1 MKDTRNDE
9 RKKYTFEC
17 VNATEKAIAELS
29 VLIRQGKA
37 DVVNIQ
43 RALRVSYPS
52 AAKIYDLIIDTS
64 GINIKKN
71 IFEPDE
77 KRQLIY
83 LEQLLLDALPDSGYA
98 SDEIYERL
106 NAEMTAIEELG
117 MAADFLFAHSVAGI
131 LRELTDYPCFVGIG
145 CCSLVAYIIGIT
157 GTELDPIRHGL
168 IFERGFGEDKKPEN
182 PFSFFVPEEI
192 MSEFKERIN
201 KIYGDSL
208 TYSRDGG
215 SVLSA
220 GDASITI
227 LDSIEPLQY
236 AYAQLETSLC
246 NSAIAVFQEDYMRI
260 MHYAAGYDYTE
271 ADRIRRIIEKRKIKE
286 ILKYRKDFARKARHL
301 PYAESQRLFTEIQ
314 FNLERACCKAY
325 VLSVK
330 TVLDAY
336 FPF

>member
-1 MKDTRNDE
+1 MKCIKNNEAKVRRSADV
-9 RKKYTFEC
+9 Y
-17 VNATEKAIAELS
+17 AIEKAIAELS

-37 DVVNIQ
+37 GVVNIQ

-52 AAKIYDLIIDTS
+52 AAKIYDLIIDKSRIT
-64 GINIKKN
+64 IEKN

-83 LEQLLLDALPDSGYA
+83 LEQLLLDALPDSGYT
-98 SDEIYERL
+98 SDEVYERL

-131 LRELTDYPCFVGIG
+131 LRELTDCPCFVGIG

-168 IFERGFGEDKKPEN
+168 IFERGFGDDKKPEN

-236 AYAQLETSLC
+236 AYAQLETSLR

-260 MHYAAGYDYTE
+260 
-271 ADRIRRIIEKRKIKE
+271 IISSLSRCLISKTFGFLLNSFTDLLRDGKRWV
-286 ILKYRKDFARKARHL
+286 A
-301 PYAESQRLFTEIQ
+301 IQ
-314 FNLERACCKAY
+314 Y
-325 VLSVK
+325 
-330 TVLDAY
+330 
-336 FPF
+336 P

>member
-1 MKDTRNDE
+1 MKCIKNNEAKVRRSADV
-9 RKKYTFEC
+9 Y
-17 VNATEKAIAELS
+17 AIEKAIAELS

-37 DVVNIQ
+37 GVVNIQ

-71 IFEPDE
+71 IFELDE

-83 LEQLLLDALPDSGYA
+83 LEQLLLDALPDSGYT
-98 SDEIYERL
+98 SDEVYERL
-106 NAEMTAIEELG
+106 NAEMAAIEELG

-182 PFSFFVPEEI
+182 PFSFFVFEEI

-246 NSAIAVFQEDYMRI
+246 NSAIAVFQEDYMRL

-301 PYAESQRLFTEIQ
+301 PYSESQRLFTEIQ
-314 FNLERACCKAY
+314 FNLNRACCKAY

>member
-37 DVVNIQ
+37 GVVNIQ

-71 IFEPDE
+71 IFELDE

-83 LEQLLLDALPDSGYA
+83 LEQLLLDALPDSGYT
-98 SDEIYERL
+98 SDEVYERL
-106 NAEMTAIEELG
+106 NAEMAAIEELG

-168 IFERGFGEDKKPEN
+168 IFERGFGGDKKPEN
-182 PFSFFVPEEI
+182 PFSFFVFEEI

-246 NSAIAVFQEDYMRI
+246 NSAIAVFQEDYMRL

-301 PYAESQRLFTEIQ
+301 PYAESQSLFTEIQ
-314 FNLERACCKAY
+314 FNLNRACCKAY

>member
-1 MKDTRNDE
+1 MKCIKNNEAKVRRSADV
-9 RKKYTFEC
+9 Y
-17 VNATEKAIAELS
+17 AIEKAIAELS

-37 DVVNIQ
+37 GVVNIQ

-77 KRQLIY
+77 KRQFIY
-83 LEQLLLDALPDSGYA
+83 LEQLLLDALPDSGYT
-98 SDEIYERL
+98 SDEVYERL
-106 NAEMTAIEELG
+106 NAEMAAIEELG

-182 PFSFFVPEEI
+182 PFSFFVFEEI

-246 NSAIAVFQEDYMRI
+246 NSAIAVFQEDYMRL

-286 ILKYRKDFARKARHL
+286 ILKYRKDFVRKARHL

-314 FNLERACCKAY
+314 FNLNRACCKAY

>member
-1 MKDTRNDE
+1 MKCIKNNEAKVRRSADV
-9 RKKYTFEC
+9 Y
-17 VNATEKAIAELS
+17 AIEKAIAELS

-37 DVVNIQ
+37 GVVNIQ

-106 NAEMTAIEELG
+106 NAEMTAIGELG

-215 SVLSA
+215 SVLFA

-236 AYAQLETSLC
+236 AYAQLETSLR

-286 ILKYRKDFARKARHL
+286 ILKYRKDLRAKLATFRMRKVNACLRKYNSIWSVPVARRTFF
-301 PYAESQRLFTEIQ
+301 R
-314 FNLERACCKAY
+314 
-325 VLSVK
+325 
-330 TVLDAY
+330 
-336 FPF
+336 

>member
-1 MKDTRNDE
+1 MKDTRSDE

-37 DVVNIQ
+37 GVVNIQ

-83 LEQLLLDALPDSGYA
+83 LEQLLLDALPDSGYT
-98 SDEIYERL
+98 SDEVYERL

-145 CCSLVAYIIGIT
+145 CCSLVAYRIGIT

-168 IFERGFGEDKKPEN
+168 IFERGFGDDKKPEN

-314 FNLERACCKAY
+314 FNLNRACCKAY

>member
-37 DVVNIQ
+37 GVVNIQ
-43 RALRVSYPS
+43 RALRVSYPF

-83 LEQLLLDALPDSGYA
+83 LEQLLLDALPDSGYT
-98 SDEIYERL
+98 SDEVYERL

-182 PFSFFVPEEI
+182 LFSFFVPEEI

-208 TYSRDGG
+208 TYSRDGE

-236 AYAQLETSLC
+236 AYAQLETSLR

>member
-1 MKDTRNDE
+1 MKCIKNNEAKVRRSADV
-9 RKKYTFEC
+9 Y
-17 VNATEKAIAELS
+17 AIEKAIAELS

-37 DVVNIQ
+37 GVVNIQ

-52 AAKIYDLIIDTS
+52 AAKIYDLIIDKSRIT
-64 GINIKKN
+64 IEKN

-83 LEQLLLDALPDSGYA
+83 LEQLLLDALPDSGYT
-98 SDEIYERL
+98 SDEVYERL

-131 LRELTDYPCFVGIG
+131 LRELTDCPCFVGTG

-220 GDASITI
+220 GEASITI

-236 AYAQLETSLC
+236 AYAQLETSLR

>member
-1 MKDTRNDE
+1 MKCIKNNEAKVRRSADV
-9 RKKYTFEC
+9 Y
-17 VNATEKAIAELS
+17 AIEKAIAELS

-37 DVVNIQ
+37 GVVNIQ

-71 IFEPDE
+71 IFELDE

-83 LEQLLLDALPDSGYA
+83 LEQLLLDALPDSGYT
-98 SDEIYERL
+98 SDEVYERL
-106 NAEMTAIEELG
+106 NAEMAAIEELG

-182 PFSFFVPEEI
+182 PFSFFVFEEI

-246 NSAIAVFQEDYMRI
+246 NSAIAVFQEDYMRL

-301 PYAESQRLFTEIQ
+301 PYAESQSLFTEIQ
-314 FNLERACCKAY
+314 FNLNRACCKAY

>member
-1 MKDTRNDE
+1 MKCIKNNEAKVRRSADV
-9 RKKYTFEC
+9 Y
-17 VNATEKAIAELS
+17 AIEKAIAELS

-37 DVVNIQ
+37 GVVNIQ

-83 LEQLLLDALPDSGYA
+83 LEQLLLDALPDSGYT
-98 SDEIYERL
+98 SDEVYERL
-106 NAEMTAIEELG
+106 NAEMTAIGELG

-168 IFERGFGEDKKPEN
+168 IFERGFGDDKKPDN

-208 TYSRDGG
+208 TYNRDGG

-220 GDASITI
+220 GDASITV

-236 AYAQLETSLC
+236 AYAQLETSLR